1 MGIVL
6 AFAIAGSD
14 PYAVVCDWMS
24 TFGSLGILLLQVMV
38 SLAVVTFFWRD
49 DRGLTVWRRMIAP
62 GLSAAGL
69 SVCIVL
75 MVANLD
81 LVSGSESLVVQSFP
95 AVLLLIGLGGAGLA
109 VWTKWRRPEANFRIG
124 SQ

>member
-1 MGIVL
+1 
-6 AFAIAGSD
+6 
-14 PYAVVCDWMS
+14 MS

-38 SLAVVTFFWRD
+38 SFAVIAFFWRD
-49 DRGLTVWRRMIAP
+49 GRRLNVWRRMIAP

-75 MVANLD
+75 MATNLD
-81 LVSGSESLVVQSFP
+81 LMSGSRSLIVQSFP
-95 AVLLLIGLGGAGLA
+95 ALLLLIGLAGAGLGA
-109 VWTKWRRPEANFRIG
+109 RTRARRAEANFRIG